1 MTIPSPALAQATTPS
16 ARRPL
21 FALPRFADVARPER
35 VKLEPP
41 GDGGFG
47 NPRAH
52 DPQRVFDD
60 VLDGMITAEEERRDY
75 GVAIVRSR
83 NSTWPGLSA

>member
-41 GDGGFG
+41 G
-47 NPRAH
+47 PRAH